1 MGKSGEKSPGLFL
14 FTKAETV
21 AIFTG
26 MKKIILIAV
35 ALVIIGCGTDSVT
48 GTFCYE
54 KKIDASD
61 VYGTGQYSE
70 YRAEFNKQTG
80 CVNAINCNKYAL
92 IEECVD
98 GTFTSK

>member
-1 MGKSGEKSPGLFL
+1 MGRSGEKSPGLFL

-21 AIFTG
+21 AIFIG
-26 MKKIILIAV
+26 MKKIILTVV
-35 ALVIIGCGTDSVT
+35 ALVIVGCGTDSVT

-54 KKIDASD
+54 KKLYAYD
-61 VYGTGQYSE
+61 VYGTGQYNE
-70 YRAEFNKQTG
+70 YRLEFNKQTG
-80 CVNAINCNKYAL
+80 CVNAISCDNYAV